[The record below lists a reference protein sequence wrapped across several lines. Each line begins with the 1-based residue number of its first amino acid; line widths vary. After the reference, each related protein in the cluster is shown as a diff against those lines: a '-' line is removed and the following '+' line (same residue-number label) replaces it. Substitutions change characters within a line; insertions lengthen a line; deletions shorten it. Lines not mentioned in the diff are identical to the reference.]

1 MCIDQELRCHIHS
14 AMPSQIDAD
23 TTEPGAELI
32 ILIPRI
38 KFPQGECFNK
48 LDFEWIF
55 LPLPI
60 MHAKY
65 QGPHSARN
73 NIFSNKKKCCKWIWK
88 IPKPNKQS
96 TSHASPKVIAG

>member
-1 MCIDQELRCHIHS
+1 MCIDQEIRCHLHS

-23 TTEPGAELI
+23 TTEQGAELLV
-32 ILIPRI
+32 LIPRI
-38 KFPQGECFNK
+38 KFLQGECFNK

-65 QGPHSARN
+65 QGPHGARN
-73 NIFSNKKKCCKWIWK
+73 NIFSNKKNVASGAGKY
-88 IPKPNKQS
+88 QS
-96 TSHASPKVIAG
+96 PIYEVLNQ